1 MSWTAFERIAAEAP
15 EQLWVLEKIQ
25 SALQNA
31 GATPVL
37 DSDTCGA
44 ILDIDS
50 DIIAGVFQRL
60 KELHFLIEKD
70 QFQCGNCGE
79 AVALEKFV
87 GSATSTRCMRCG
99 VAFKEL
105 APTKSKLYRLADEAL
120 VKPESRQLQKFMANK
135 ARFGII
141 TALDKEAAAIR
152 VMLDGCTPYVVN
164 SARGHAVY
172 DLGTVPSLG
181 GEAHSVIHVCLH
193 GDAGTNPAA
202 SAATRLLLNFPK
214 LELLLVVGI
223 AGGCP
228 NPQKPDEHVR
238 LGDVVVSNRSGV
250 IQYDNIKREFHGDGF
265 RPPPRPPSKEL
276 LDSAGRIAQD
286 ELLGDR
292 RWLGALARGERLW
305 NMARPADPTD
315 VLDDSPA
322 QESPKA
328 HPSDPQRRPGE
339 PRVFRAA
346 IGSANILL
354 KDPEA
359 RDQLR
364 DRFGVRAIEME
375 SSGAT
380 QAAWEAGVGYLA
392 VRGISDY
399 CNPGKND
406 LWQEHAAL
414 VAAAYARAL
423 LAKLPNRER

>member
-1 MSWTAFERIAAEAP
+1 MSWSAFERIATESP
-15 EQLWVLEKIQ
+15 EQRWVVERIEG
-25 SALQNA
+25 ALQSA

-37 DSDTCGA
+37 DSHTCGA
-44 ILDIDS
+44 ILGIDS
-50 DIIAGVFQRL
+50 DIIARVFQRL
-60 KELHFLIEKD
+60 KELRFLTESE
-70 QFQCGNCGE
+70 QLQCSNCRE
-79 AVALEKFV
+79 AVLLEELV
-87 GSATSTRCMRCG
+87 GSETSVRCIRCG
-99 VAFKEL
+99 VALKDQL
-105 APTKSKLYRLADEAL
+105 PLKSKLYRLADEAL
-120 VKPESRQLQKFMANK
+120 VRPEPQQLQKFLAGK
-135 ARFGII
+135 ARVGII
-141 TALDKEAAAIR
+141 TALDKEAAAVR
-152 VMLDGCTPYVVN
+152 VTLDGCSPYIVR
-164 SARGHAVY
+164 SPRGQAVY

-181 GEAHSVIHVCLH
+181 GDPHPIIHVSLH

-202 SAATRLLLNFPK
+202 SAAAQLFLNLPK
-214 LELLLVVGI
+214 LELILVVGI

-228 NPQKPDEHVR
+228 NPQRPEEHVR

-250 IQYDNIKREFHGDGF
+250 VQYDNLKRELHGDGL

-276 LDSAGRIAQD
+276 LDSVGRLAQD

-292 RWLGALARGERLW
+292 RWLSTLSRGERLW
-305 NMARPADPTD
+305 NAARPADATD
-315 VLDDSPA
+315 VLDDSPTQA
-322 QESPKA
+322 SPRA
-328 HPSDPQRRPGE
+328 HPADPQRRPGE
-339 PRVFRAA
+339 PRVFRGA

-380 QAAWEAGVGYLA
+380 QAAWEAGVGYLV

-399 CNPGKND
+399 CNPGKTD

-423 LAKLPNRER
+423 LAKLPNRDR